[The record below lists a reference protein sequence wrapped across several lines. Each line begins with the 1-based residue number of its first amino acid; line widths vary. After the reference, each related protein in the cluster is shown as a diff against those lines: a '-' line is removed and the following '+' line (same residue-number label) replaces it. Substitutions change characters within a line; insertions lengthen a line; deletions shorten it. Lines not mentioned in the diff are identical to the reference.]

1 MAEKIRSPGPGKGEI
16 RRSRSSCIQGLASVA
31 LEGADEVRGILH
43 RRGFLVTVR
52 VAAAVG
58 GGYAAAAGLA
68 ALLAVAL
75 PAAGLMA
82 RSEAVVLTSML
93 AFLAYLAL
101 LIFAFACRDLGRLCL
116 LVLGGAVAS
125 WAGAWTLARLTV
137 GG

>member
-1 MAEKIRSPGPGKGEI
+1 MAS
-16 RRSRSSCIQGLASVA
+16 AA

-43 RRGFLVTVR
+43 RHGFLVTVR
-52 VAAAVG
+52 VATAVG

-68 ALLAVAL
+68 ALVAVAL
-75 PAAGLMA
+75 PAVGLMA

-93 AFLAYLAL
+93 AFLVYLAL
-101 LIFAFACRDLGRLCL
+101 LIFAFAYRDLARLCL
-116 LVLGGAVAS
+116 FVVGGAAVS